1 MDEPT
6 GPKCLV
12 AREVAPSIATAL
24 ADTRIVLVTGPRQ
37 AGKTT
42 IVRQFAEGKRRYVS
56 LDDPSLLAAARSDPT
71 GFIRGLPDAVID
83 EIQRAPEL
91 MLVLK
96 MTVDDDTR
104 PGRYLL
110 TGSANVMALPT
121 VGDSLAGRIELVRLL
136 PFAQCE
142 LNGSNSSFID
152 RLFNGEDV
160 LSGPFDG
167 PAVIDEA
174 LVARVLAGGFPEAL
188 ARKPHRRAQ
197 WYEDYLALILD
208 RDVRD
213 TASLEQLDAMPRLVE
228 LLAQQAGQLSN
239 IANIANAV
247 KLSRPTVGRYIEVL
261 ERLFLVRQVAPW
273 YSNRISRLIK
283 TPKIHFLDSG
293 LLAARLDL
301 DAAAARAAPERW
313 GPVLETFVFAELSKL
328 LSWSETRVTI
338 SHFRTK
344 DQDEVDFVLEDR
356 RGRIVGIEVKSGAT
370 LRRGDSSGLRK
381 LQEAAGDKF
390 VRGLIL
396 HNHDRVTPIA
406 EKIHGAPIS
415 LLWNAL

>member
-1 MDEPT
+1 MVKSDAA
-6 GPKCLV
+6 KRLV
-12 AREVAPSIATAL
+12 EREVAPSIATAL
-24 ADTRIVLVTGPRQ
+24 ADTRIVLVVGPRQ

-42 IVRQFAEGKRRYVS
+42 MVRQFVTAQRRYVT
-56 LDDPSLLAAARSDPT
+56 LDDPGTLAAARADPT
-71 GFIRGLPDAVID
+71 GFIRGIPDAVID

-96 MTVDDDTR
+96 MTVDSDPR

-110 TGSANVMALPT
+110 TSSANVMALPA
-121 VGDSLAGRIELVRLL
+121 VGDSLVGRIGIIKLL
-136 PFAQCE
+136 PFAQSE
-142 LNGSNSSFID
+142 LEGRNNSLID
-152 RLFNGEDV
+152 RLFDGENV
-160 LSGPFDG
+160 ALAEPEG
-167 PAVIDEA
+167 PAIVDDA

-188 ARKPHRRAQ
+188 ARAPRRRAQ
-197 WYEDYLALILD
+197 WYDDYLSLILD

-213 TASLEQLDAMPRLVE
+213 IASIEQLDAMPRLVS
-228 LLAQQAGQLSN
+228 LLAEQAGQLAN
-239 IANIANAV
+239 IANIASACR
-247 KLSRPTVGRYIEVL
+247 LSRPTVGRYIEVL
-261 ERLFLVRQVAPW
+261 ERLFLVRQTAPW
-273 YSNRISRLIK
+273 HSNRISRLIK
-283 TPKIHFLDSG
+283 TPKVHFLDSG

-301 DAAAARAAPERW
+301 DADAVRQAPSRW

-328 LSWSETRVTI
+328 LSWSETRATI

-390 VRGLIL
+390 VRGIIL
-396 HNHDRVTPIA
+396 HNHDRITPIA
-406 EKIHGAPIS
+406 ERIHGAPVS
-415 LLWNAL
+415 LLWTA